1 MLPATRRKT
10 RIKMQRRKFF
20 LTAFA
25 LSLSLF
31 VAGAATAGAQKK
43 QKNQTPTT
51 GGVSG
56 RVRVDSGASASGV
69 SVKVRR
75 GDEEVAQTTTNA
87 KGEFEVQGLAPG
99 SYGLTFRKA
108 GLQVGKME
116 DVNVRAGKTVS
127 LKDRLFLPIDEG
139 ALALL
144 RGSVFTVN
152 GTSFVGARVEL
163 ARVEPDGSLKKLDA
177 HVSNSTGS
185 FGFKLPPDRARYRL
199 TVKADGAQPAIEDV
213 DVDGPAIY
221 RVAVTL
227 NPAAK

>member
-1 MLPATRRKT
+1 MHGRK
-10 RIKMQRRKFF
+10 IF
-20 LTAFA
+20 LNAFA

-31 VAGAATAGAQKK
+31 VIGAATVAAQKK
-43 QKNQTPTT
+43 QKTQPPTT

-56 RVRVDSGASASGV
+56 RVRVDTGASASGV

-116 DVNVRAGKTVS
+116 DVSVRAGKTAS
-127 LKDRLFLPIDEG
+127 LKDHLFLPIDEG
-139 ALALL
+139 SLALL
-144 RGSVFTVN
+144 RGSVFN
-152 GTSFVGARVEL
+152 AEGRSLPGARVEL
-163 ARVEPDGSLKKLDA
+163 ARVEADGSLKKLDGR
-177 HVSNSTGS
+177 VSNSTGS
-185 FGFKLPPDRARYRL
+185 FGFKLPPDRARYRV
-199 TVKADGAQPAIEDV
+199 TVKADGAQTASQDV
-213 DVDGPAIY
+213 EVDGAAIY

>member
-1 MLPATRRKT
+1 MD
-10 RIKMQRRKFF
+10 RRKF
-20 LTAFA
+20 LLIVFA
-25 LSLSLF
+25 LSLSFF
-31 VAGAATAGAQKK
+31 VAGAATAAAQKK
-43 QKNQTPTT
+43 QENQATT

-99 SYGLTFRKA
+99 GYGLTFRKA
-108 GLQVGKME
+108 GLQVGKVE

-127 LKDRLFLPIDEG
+127 LKDRLFLPTDEG
-139 ALALL
+139 SLALV
-144 RGSVFTVN
+144 RGSVFNVD
-152 GTSFVGARVEL
+152 GRSMPGARVEL
-163 ARVEPDGSLKKLDA
+163 ARVEPDGSLKKLDSR
-177 HVSNSTGS
+177 VSNSTGS
-185 FGFKLPPDRARYRL
+185 FGFKLPPDRARFRV
-199 TVKADGAQPAIEDV
+199 TVKADGAQTNSQDV
-213 DVDGPAIY
+213 EVDGAAIY

>member
-1 MLPATRRKT
+1 MRR
-10 RIKMQRRKFF
+10 QKFF
-20 LTAFA
+20 PA
-25 LSLSLF
+25 LLALALF
-31 VAGAATAGAQKK
+31 TAGAAAAQKK
-43 QKNQTPTT
+43 QKNQPPPTT
-51 GGVSG
+51 GGVTG
-56 RVRVDSGASASGV
+56 RVRVDAGASASGV
-69 SVKVRR
+69 IVKVRR
-75 GDEEVAQTTTNA
+75 GDEEVAETRTNA

-99 SYGLTFRKA
+99 TYGLTFRKA

-144 RGSVFTVN
+144 RGSVFSVE
-152 GTSFVGARVEL
+152 GRSMVGARVEL
-163 ARVEPDGSLKKLDA
+163 ARVEADGSLKKLDTR
-177 HVSNSTGS
+177 VSNSTGS
-185 FGFKLPPDRARYRL
+185 FGFKLPPDHARYRV
-199 TVKADGAQPAIEDV
+199 TVKADGAQTATEDV